1 MDVWDDIRYY
11 KRAFREV
18 GVAYEL
24 EWRRGHPEKTKGPD
38 PADWDNLDR
47 LNHAADGFAD
57 VGRLSPGDP
66 PGGGVPLLRHA
77 RRWRIS
83 HAGKRV
89 VDLGRADA
97 LLSVLGLGRLLS
109 YEIEDG
115 SDPAVPRMGY
125 PHLTRLFAR
134 PASVISRAESLKF
147 MWGQLATRRRISD
160 WEGRRPPPDSL
171 RCRACGTEEENL
183 MHVVVSCRAHEVVKA
198 RRRFYESCERT
209 ILRLTEGLP
218 RPSAASLADKFRRA
232 LTLLDDGRIV
242 SGSGDL
248 AYTRSFRILT
258 GHFTPEFA
266 ALVADFDSSV
276 ASGAAKFLRRFR
288 TECAAKLWWPAWQAC
303 RAADASDGSDGP

>member
-1 MDVWDDIRYY
+1 
-11 KRAFREV
+11 
-18 GVAYEL
+18 
-24 EWRRGHPEKTKGPD
+24 
-38 PADWDNLDR
+38 
-47 LNHAADGFAD
+47 
-57 VGRLSPGDP
+57 
-66 PGGGVPLLRHA
+66 
-77 RRWRIS
+77 
-83 HAGKRV
+83 
-89 VDLGRADA
+89 
-97 LLSVLGLGRLLS
+97 
-109 YEIEDG
+109 
-115 SDPAVPRMGY
+115 MGY

-242 SGSGDL
+242 SGLTRRPRLHSFLSDPYGSFYSGVRGLGCRLRLFCGVWRRKVL
-248 AYTRSFRILT
+248 AAFPHGVCR
-258 GHFTPEFA
+258 E
-266 ALVADFDSSV
+266 ALVAGLAGLPGCGRVRRLRRPLAAVRGRRALLVGSPAPATSPSPLPCPSGPPLHSPFGAPPFGAPGKLILPPW
-276 ASGAAKFLRRFR
+276 ASGPCWGAAPHRLQLLPSGTYRPCVLLCMRLPRR
-288 TECAAKLWWPAWQAC
+288 
-303 RAADASDGSDGP
+303 